1 MTGNFLNKMHSF
13 SLCFLTVILS
23 IIKEDLNI
31 YFSFNNEL
39 RSIICFFL
47 IASIGVSHG
56 ALDNY
61 KGIKFTKKFNIKNSL
76 YFYAAYIAISIFV
89 ILLWIIF
96 SEITLILFLI
106 IASFHFGKED
116 SVFKKSKIKYLGFF
130 LFLKGALVILA
141 PLYFNFYETV
151 KIFEVL
157 NLKIENIDSNILLT
171 LIAISV
177 LSSFVINNDFV
188 FPFID
193 CFTIIMLNYTF
204 SPLVAFTIY
213 FCFLHSIRHSISLI
227 NEMDNKNFKNGTKIF
242 FKKALPLTII
252 TGLLFLVGLFI
263 LNNYYSINYSILKV
277 IFIGLASL
285 TFPHILLE
293 YLLEK
298 NEKKS

>member
-1 MTGNFLNKMHSF
+1 MTVNFLNKMHSF
-13 SLCFLTVILS
+13 SLCLLSVVLS
-23 IIKEDLNI
+23 IVREDLNI
-31 YFSFNNEL
+31 NFSLSNEL
-39 RSIICFFL
+39 ISIICFFL

-61 KGIKFTKKFNIKNSL
+61 KGIKFLKRFNIKNSL
-76 YFYAAYIAISIFV
+76 YFYSAYIVVSIFI

-96 SEITLILFLI
+96 SEITLVLFLI
-106 IASFHFGKED
+106 IAAFHFGKED
-116 SVFKKSKIKYLGFF
+116 NVFIKNKMRYLGFF

-171 LIAISV
+171 LMIISL
-177 LSSFVINNDFV
+177 LSSFVINKDFL
-188 FPFID
+188 FPLID
-193 CFTIIMLNYTF
+193 CFTILMLNYTF

-213 FCFLHSIRHSISLI
+213 FCFLHSLRHSISLI
-227 NEMDNKNFKNGTKIF
+227 DEMDNKNFINGTKIF
-242 FKKALPLTII
+242 LKKALPLTVV
-252 TGLLFLVGLFI
+252 TGLIFLIGLFI
-263 LNNYYSINYSILKV
+263 LNNYYSFNYSILKI

-298 NEKKS
+298 NEKKT

>member
-1 MTGNFLNKMHSF
+1 MTSNFLNRMHSF
-13 SLCFLTVILS
+13 SLCLIIVLIN
-23 IIKEDLNI
+23 IIKENLNI
-31 YFSFNNEL
+31 YFNFNNEL
-39 RSIICFFL
+39 VLIVCFFL

-61 KGIKFTKKFNIKNSL
+61 KGVKFLKRFNIKNSV
-76 YFYAAYIAISIFV
+76 YFYTAYIAVSIFV
-89 ILLWIIF
+89 IFLWIIF
-96 SEITLILFLI
+96 PVITLILFLT
-106 IASFHFGKED
+106 IAAFHFGKED
-116 SVFKKSKIKYLGFF
+116 NVFKKSKMRYVGFF
-130 LFLKGALVILA
+130 LFLKGALIILA

-151 KIFEVL
+151 KIFEIL
-157 NLKIENIDSNILLT
+157 NLKIGNIESYILLT
-171 LIAISV
+171 LMGLSV
-177 LSSFVINNDFV
+177 LSSFAINKDFV
-188 FPFID
+188 FPFVD

-227 NEMDNKNFKNGTKIF
+227 DELDNKNFTNGTKIF

-252 TGLLFLVGLFI
+252 TGLLFLVGLFT
-263 LNNYYSINYSILKV
+263 LNNYYSFNYSILKV

>member
-1 MTGNFLNKMHSF
+1 MHSF
-13 SLCFLTVILS
+13 SLCLIIVLIN
-23 IIKEDLNI
+23 IIKENLNI
-31 YFSFNNEL
+31 YFNFNNEL
-39 RSIICFFL
+39 VLIVCFFL

-61 KGIKFTKKFNIKNSL
+61 KGVKFLKRFNIKNSV
-76 YFYAAYIAISIFV
+76 YFYTAYIAVSIFV
-89 ILLWIIF
+89 IFLWIIF
-96 SEITLILFLI
+96 PVITLILFLT
-106 IASFHFGKED
+106 IAAFHFGKED
-116 SVFKKSKIKYLGFF
+116 NVFKKSKMRYVGFF
-130 LFLKGALVILA
+130 LFLKGALIILA

-151 KIFEVL
+151 KIFEIL
-157 NLKIENIDSNILLT
+157 NLKIGNIESYILLT
-171 LIAISV
+171 LMGLSV
-177 LSSFVINNDFV
+177 LSSFAINKDFV
-188 FPFID
+188 FPFVD

-227 NEMDNKNFKNGTKIF
+227 DELDNKNFTNGTKIF

-252 TGLLFLVGLFI
+252 TGLLFLVGLFT
-263 LNNYYSINYSILKV
+263 LNNYYSFNYSILKV

>member
-1 MTGNFLNKMHSF
+1 MKDNYLNKMHSF
-13 SLCFLTVILS
+13 SLCLITVFLS

-31 YFSFNNEL
+31 NFSLNNEL
-39 RSIICFFL
+39 VSIICFFL

-61 KGIKFTKKFNIKNSL
+61 KGIKFLKKFNIKNSL
-76 YFYAAYIAISIFV
+76 YFYAAYIVVSICI
-89 ILLWIIF
+89 ILLWVIF
-96 SEITLILFLI
+96 PEITLILFLI
-106 IASFHFGKED
+106 IAAFHFGKED
-116 SVFKKSKIKYLGFF
+116 NIFKKNKIKYLELF
-130 LFLKGALVILA
+130 LFLKGTLIILA

-151 KIFEVL
+151 KIFEAL
-157 NLKIENIDSNILLT
+157 NLKIESIDSNILFVLM
-171 LIAISV
+171 IISV
-177 LSSFVINNDFV
+177 LSSFVINKDFL
-188 FPFID
+188 FPIVD
-193 CFTIIMLNYTF
+193 CFTIVMLNYTF

-227 NEMDNKNFKNGTKIF
+227 DEMDNKNFINGTKIF
-242 FKKALPLTII
+242 LKKALPLTII

-263 LNNYYSINYSILKV
+263 LNNYYSFNYSILKV

-298 NEKKS
+298 NEK